1 MFPLATLLTLNIKIY
16 QGLQKLRKPY
26 PSPRPTTKSLNSP
39 QEIPKERASLIRTPI
54 FRKSENRQNLSSNMT
69 SMTEDEARIFF
80 HIFSVLGFSLKSYIS
95 HWYIFW
101 AQKWTQIGKV
111 VSLGNSYHDIYTWFL
126 CFSWFFLQEQRD
138 RDTRFTRA
146 SILMVLAFG
155 LCHTPRLISNILEM
169 FYGYETPWVSNIQ
182 YMNFINIIP
191 TLVDH

>member
-80 HIFSVLGFSLKSYIS
+80 HIFSLLGFSLISYRS
-95 HWYIFW
+95 NWYIFW
-101 AQKWTQIGKV
+101 TQKWTQIGKV
-111 VSLGNSYHDIYTWFL
+111 VSLTHNPISLWKRPLVWQICWPN
-126 CFSWFFLQEQRD
+126 WQNN
-138 RDTRFTRA
+138 A
-146 SILMVLAFG
+146 SQ
-155 LCHTPRLISNILEM
+155 PSN
-169 FYGYETPWVSNIQ
+169 TK
-182 YMNFINIIP
+182 
-191 TLVDH
+191 

>member
-80 HIFSVLGFSLKSYIS
+80 HIFSLLGFSLISYRS

-111 VSLGNSYHDIYTWFL
+111 VSLTMIFTHGFYVFHDLFFCRNNVIEIQDLHELPFWWFWL
-126 CFSWFFLQEQRD
+126 LDFAIHLD
-138 RDTRFTRA
+138 
-146 SILMVLAFG
+146 
-155 LCHTPRLISNILEM
+155 
-169 FYGYETPWVSNIQ
+169 
-182 YMNFINIIP
+182 
-191 TLVDH
+191 